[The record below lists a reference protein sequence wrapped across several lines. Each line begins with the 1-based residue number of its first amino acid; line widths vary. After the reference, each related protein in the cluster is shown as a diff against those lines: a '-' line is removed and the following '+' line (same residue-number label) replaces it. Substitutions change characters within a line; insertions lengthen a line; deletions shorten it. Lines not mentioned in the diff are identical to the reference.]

1 MDVSKMV
8 DLVVFPSSYFNKNKV
23 DESLITEYNSAI
35 STGLFDTVIFC
46 YDKLI
51 DENKL
56 ILSRNFDKK
65 RKAVYRGWM
74 MHPNKYKF
82 FYNSLLIKN
91 IELVTTPKEYELMH
105 IFPNIY
111 PHFGNDTARMKL
123 FPLHEQIKV
132 DDLNKD
138 FDKYMIKD
146 YVKSVKGTDFP
157 KFFDKNTTQDEFDNW
172 MNVFYK
178 YRGNL
183 LTSGICV
190 KEFLPLKFYGERTNE
205 YRVFYINHK
214 VATISKNSAQ
224 PNYVP
229 EVPLELVEKY
239 SNINS
244 VYYTVD
250 FAELEN
256 GTWKVIEAGDGSVSG
271 LSEFQ
276 DVEQYYRAL
285 YHCFN

>member
-1 MDVSKMV
+1 MDVGKMV

-23 DESLITEYNSAI
+23 DESLIPEYNSAI

-91 IELVTTPKEYELMH
+91 IELVTTPEEYELMH

-157 KFFDKNTTQDEFDNW
+157 KFFDKNTTQDELDNW

-183 LTSGICV
+183 LTGGICV
-190 KEFLPLKFYGERTNE
+190 KEFLPFKFYGERTNE

-229 EVPLELVEKY
+229 EVPRALVEKY

-244 VYYTVD
+244 IYYTVD

>member
-1 MDVSKMV
+1 MV

>member
-1 MDVSKMV
+1 MV
-8 DLVVFPSSYFNKNKV
+8 DLVIFPSSYFNKNKV
-23 DESLITEYNSAI
+23 DESLIPEYNSAI

-74 MHPNKYKF
+74 MHPTKYKF
-82 FYNSLLIKN
+82 FYDSLLTKN
-91 IELVTTPKEYELMH
+91 IELVTTPEEYELMH

-157 KFFDKNTTQDEFDNW
+157 KFFDKNTTQDELDNW

-183 LTSGICV
+183 LTGGICV

-229 EVPLELVEKY
+229 EVPRELVEKY

-244 VYYTVD
+244 IYYTVD

>member
-1 MDVSKMV
+1 MV

-65 RKAVYRGWM
+65 RKAIYRGWM

-91 IELVTTPKEYELMH
+91 IELVTTPEEYELMH

-157 KFFDKNTTQDEFDNW
+157 KFFDKNTTQDELDNW

-183 LTSGICV
+183 LTGGICV
-190 KEFLPLKFYGERTNE
+190 KEFLSLKFYGERTNE

-229 EVPLELVEKY
+229 EVPRELVEKY

-244 VYYTVD
+244 IYYTVD

>member
-1 MDVSKMV
+1 MV

-157 KFFDKNTTQDEFDNW
+157 KFFDKNTTQDELDNW

-183 LTSGICV
+183 LTGGICV
-190 KEFLPLKFYGERTNE
+190 KEFLPLKF
-205 YRVFYINHK
+205 
-214 VATISKNSAQ
+214 
-224 PNYVP
+224 
-229 EVPLELVEKY
+229 
-239 SNINS
+239 
-244 VYYTVD
+244 
-250 FAELEN
+250 
-256 GTWKVIEAGDGSVSG
+256 
-271 LSEFQ
+271 
-276 DVEQYYRAL
+276 
-285 YHCFN
+285 

>member
-1 MDVSKMV
+1 MI

-51 DENKL
+51 DENRL

-65 RKAVYRGWM
+65 RKAIYRGWM
-74 MHPNKYKF
+74 MHPTKYKF
-82 FYNSLLIKN
+82 FYDSLLIKN
-91 IELVTTPKEYELMH
+91 IELVTTPEEYELMH

-111 PHFGNDTARMKL
+111 SHFGNDTARMKL
-123 FPLHEQIKV
+123 FPLHKQIKV

-157 KFFDKNTTQDEFDNW
+157 KFFDRNTTQDELDNW

-183 LTSGICV
+183 LTGGICV

-214 VATISKNSAQ
+214 IATISKNSAQ

-229 EVPLELVEKY
+229 EVPKKLVEKY
-239 SNINS
+239 NNIDS
-244 VYYTVD
+244 IYYTVD

-285 YHCFN
+285 YHCFNL